1 MANIIMH
8 PSDAGVIHA
17 APDTVACTKTLG
29 RWVLVAT
36 ILGSSMAMID
46 GTAVNVALPALQ
58 RDLNATV
65 ADVQWIVEA
74 YALFLAALILV
85 GGSLG
90 DLFGRK
96 RIFAI
101 GIGIFTVAS
110 IFCGF
115 SQSISQLIIA
125 RAIQGVG
132 GALLVPGSLAI
143 ISTTFSKEQRGK
155 AIGTWSGFSVI
166 TGALGPVLGGWLVEH
181 VSWRAVFYLNI
192 PLAVIV
198 LVVLFLHVPE
208 SVDTEAGRKLDWR
221 GALLVVI
228 GLGAIVYAL
237 ITSTTLSLLHPLVLS
252 MLAFGV
258 LMLGAFLWN
267 EARNP
272 TPMIRLSL
280 FRSRIFS
287 GANLFTF
294 LLYSAMG
301 SVLFFLPFNLIQV
314 QGYSAT
320 AAGAAMLPMILIIF
334 LLARWSGGL
343 VGRYGARLPM
353 IVGPLIASIGLVL
366 LARPMIGGTYW
377 TTFFPALLVLAVG
390 ISTTVTP
397 LTTTVMGAVGSQHA
411 GLASGIN
418 NAVSRLAALI
428 SVAVFSIVVLSVFA
442 GQLDSRLSASG
453 VAPTVQQQLDVQQTR
468 LVGMQIPTAITG
480 PSRVTLEQTI
490 KESFVVAFR
499 VVMLTASVLALVS
512 ALIASLTI
520 PASAGKVVVTR
531 VGVIGNESVKTAV

>member
-1 MANIIMH
+1 MANIFRQ
-8 PSDAGVIHA
+8 PSDEGVIHA
-17 APDTVACTKTLG
+17 APNTVPCSKEVG

-58 RDLNATV
+58 RDLSATV

-90 DLFGRK
+90 DHFGRK
-96 RIFAI
+96 RIFAL
-101 GIGIFTVAS
+101 GVAIFTVAS

-115 SQSISQLIIA
+115 SQSITQLIIA

-181 VSWRAVFYLNI
+181 VSWRAVFFLNI
-192 PLAVIV
+192 PLAILV
-198 LVVLFLHVPE
+198 LVVLFWRVPE
-208 SVDTEAGRKLDWR
+208 SFDTEGARKLDWR
-221 GALLVVI
+221 GALLIVV
-228 GLGAIVYAL
+228 GLGSLVYGL
-237 ITSTTLSLLHPLVLS
+237 ITSTTLSLFHPLVLS
-252 MLAFGV
+252 TVLVGV
-258 LMLGAFLWN
+258 LLLIAFLLS

-272 TPMIRLSL
+272 APMVPLSL
-280 FRSRIFS
+280 FHSQTFS

-294 LLYSAMG
+294 LLYTAMG

-320 AAGAAMLPMILIIF
+320 AAGAAMLPMILMVF
-334 LLARWSGGL
+334 LLSRWSGGL
-343 VGRYGARLPM
+343 VNRYGAKLPM
-353 IVGPLIASIGLVL
+353 IIGPIIASIGFAL
-366 LARPMIGGTYW
+366 LARPTLGGTYW
-377 TTFFPALLVLAVG
+377 ITFFPALLVLALG

-397 LTTTVMGAVGSQHA
+397 LTTTVMGAVESQHA

-418 NAVSRLAALI
+418 NAISRLAALL
-428 SVAVFSIVVLSVFA
+428 SVAILSIVLLSVFVSYLN
-442 GQLDSRLSASG
+442 GHLTTLG
-453 VAPTVQQQLDVQQTR
+453 IAPAAQQQLDAQQNR
-468 LVGMQIPTAITG
+468 LVGMQIPTEITG
-480 PSRVTLEQTI
+480 QARIEVKQTI
-490 KESFVVAFR
+490 SDSFVAAFR
-499 VVMLTASVLALVS
+499 VVMLIASSLALMS
-512 ALIASLTI
+512 ALIAGLTI
-520 PASAGKVVVTR
+520 QVSAGRGQPER
-531 VGVIGNESVKTAV
+531 VGVVGKESVKTAI

>member
-397 LTTTVMGAVGSQHA
+397 LTTTVMGAVESQHA

-520 PASAGKVVVTR
+520 
-531 VGVIGNESVKTAV
+531 